1 MAKKAYHKAEAAE
14 VRRLAN
20 AVAKAC
26 IVTGAELLVGNNR
39 WASLRKRIHGVV
51 GARGDAEVHVLQC
64 RVRWATSRGSSW
76 AAARGRA
83 AAATTAA
90 TGLGRRLAFSAGTV
104 RTAWTAV
111 CSLLGGPAGLEDG
124 AVVEVGGLKKG
135 HRQ

>member
-1 MAKKAYHKAEAAE
+1 MAKAYHKAEAAE
-14 VRRLAN
+14 VRRLAREGLHR
-20 AVAKAC
+20 
-26 IVTGAELLVGNNR
+26 VTGAELLVGNR
-39 WASLRKRIHGVV
+39 WAASRLRQRIHGVV